1 MKKIAQEKA
10 RRKGYIKVPQG
21 LPISQG
27 KNSKS
32 EAAYD
37 WLALKALNQLPSQ
50 RELSRKWGWTLYKTR
65 RFIEYLEVFNQSSN
79 NFQSLGT
86 GSAGGVEDTSNNFQ
100 SPFNQSPST
109 PTEATDVSMP
119 LNQYITIGG
128 EDNKYACEGV
138 GEDLHRS
145 VTRSADCK
153 RLLRAWLDLYTGAGH
168 TVDCILAKD
177 LGVCSSVVRQGNLD
191 GALLVL
197 DWLYNCQRSKPKYL
211 RQQGM
216 IHIANVCNK
225 KVYAE
230 NFCLAKAWKADT
242 LKPVEQSTNQ
252 QQQQQPPKREPRYDK
267 RGFLIKE

>member
-1 MKKIAQEKA
+1 
-10 RRKGYIKVPQG
+10 
-21 LPISQG
+21 
-27 KNSKS
+27 
-32 EAAYD
+32 
-37 WLALKALNQLPSQ
+37 
-50 RELSRKWGWTLYKTR
+50 
-65 RFIEYLEVFNQSSN
+65 
-79 NFQSLGT
+79 
-86 GSAGGVEDTSNNFQ
+86 
-100 SPFNQSPST
+100 
-109 PTEATDVSMP
+109 MP

-128 EDNKYACEGV
+128 EDNKYACEEVGV
-138 GEDLHRS
+138 DLHRS

-153 RLLRAWLDLYTGAGH
+153 RLLSAWLDLYTGAGH

-230 NFCLAKAWKADT
+230 NYSLAKAWKSDM